1 MSAVT
6 YEKVGKSF
14 GGFTAIRSLDLAVP
28 DHAFLALLGARRS
41 TAAVGCA
48 LGVPAT
54 AAAAGAPKP
63 TVTVVG
69 QVGHQLAGVQVGADR
84 ALGHHHLQ
92 VLATLAV
99 LILAHAVHAIERPA
113 VRVVAKRQQRRDVAI
128 GNQPHVAA
136 LAAIATVGATEGDGA
151 FPTERDAA
159 RATIATAHVQLGF
172 IDKSAH
178 RTP

>member
-1 MSAVT
+1 M
-6 YEKVGKSF
+6 GLF
-14 GGFTAIRSLDLAVP
+14 D
-28 DHAFLALLGARRS
+28 
-41 TAAVGCA
+41 
-48 LGVPAT
+48 VPAT
-54 AAAAGAPKP
+54 PIDEVVLTGVIWADGRVDG
-63 TVTVVG
+63 VTARTGPLVG
-69 QVGHQLAGVQVGADR
+69 LHRGRLY
-84 ALGHHHLQ
+84 
-92 VLATLAV
+92 AV
-99 LILAHAVHAIERPA
+99 ESLRIVEPEAVHTIERPA
-113 VRVVAKRQQRRDVAI
+113 VRVVAKRQQRRDVAV